1 MWILLAQLVKFIFVK
16 LEAYVQ
22 IPLLQ
27 QPKKKKSIMIFKW
40 MIKDNWHGRDL

>member
-22 IPLLQ
+22 IPLQQ
-27 QPKKKKSIMIFKW
+27 QPKTK
-40 MIKDNWHGRDL
+40 NPL